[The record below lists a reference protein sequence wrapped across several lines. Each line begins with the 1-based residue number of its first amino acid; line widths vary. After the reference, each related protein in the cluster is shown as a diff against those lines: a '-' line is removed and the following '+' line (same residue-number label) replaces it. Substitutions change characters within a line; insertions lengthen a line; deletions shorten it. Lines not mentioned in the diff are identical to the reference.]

1 MVVKPIGI
9 YSSEEL
15 AMFSRVLKEAL
26 IVSIDG
32 SKLSE
37 NAIREMISQ
46 LGKLI
51 MDRFSAGE
59 TNPEALKRI
68 AIDSLGAAHLAKA
81 QG

>member
-1 MVVKPIGI
+1 MVVKPTSI
-9 YSSEEL
+9 YSSDDL
-15 AMFSRVLKEAL
+15 AMFSRVLREAL

-37 NAIREMISQ
+37 TAIQEMISR

-59 TNPEALKRI
+59 TRPGDAEA
-68 AIDSLGAAHLAKA
+68 DSHR
-81 QG
+81 